1 MLCSLCTTVGRGA
14 GSDSR
19 PPYYLLHRTHHGLA
33 ILWSASSTT
42 SLFDLQQLYKA
53 ILITKE
59 GHDDGPSL
67 AVELTSEFKHSVDLE
82 NHMHVDYEN
91 AISQNGSILQARWKV
106 VLEVE

>member
-1 MLCSLCTTVGRGA
+1 
-14 GSDSR
+14 
-19 PPYYLLHRTHHGLA
+19 
-33 ILWSASSTT
+33 
-42 SLFDLQQLYKA
+42 LYKA

-67 AVELTSEFKHSVDLE
+67 AVELASEFKHSVDLE

-91 AISQNGSILQARWKV
+91 AISQNGSILQTRWKV